1 MQAIPRTTSCVD
13 SRGVEWGFFTVSLLF
28 AEAHDVH
35 SLHGFIIQL
44 IVLLASDLDVAVTQ
58 ETIVTE
64 RFQEKLL

>member
-1 MQAIPRTTSCVD
+1 MQAVLPTTSCVD
-13 SRGVEWGFFTVSLLF
+13 SRGVESALFTISLLF

-58 ETIVTE
+58 ETVVTE